1 MKKNTLLFILSISII
16 SCVAIIASVSY
27 LISCIVNIGTKSIE
41 QSRTDTCK
49 LTVFLDREADDI
61 DLLGEDIQKI
71 DGVKN
76 CIYISADEAWEAYMR
91 EYFKDNPQLAEG
103 FKDDNPLAD
112 SAYYEVE
119 VDADEIEN
127 VINALYSLDGV
138 HTINRI

>member
-1 MKKNTLLFILSISII
+1 M
-16 SCVAIIASVSY
+16 
-27 LISCIVNIGTKSIE
+27 ISCIVNIGTKSIE